1 MLSPALPSRHRQ
13 KSGCLRC
20 QEADSSP
27 TRLAATLGSPA
38 TELRSRHLCSR
49 LKDLEKLDPTA
60 EESTP
65 YDVGRAAQS
74 SSAVILG
81 SSATGLRSRHI
92 HRRWKD
98 LEKLDPTAQ
107 DSSSSEPGRA
117 STRRSK
123 FRRRQ
128 GLLHAPHFVM
138 AQNEIISKPIHVIL
152 DGDNYSLW
160 AQGMCSFLKG
170 RKLWLYVTGQ
180 RHPPTP
186 QKDESEDAFALRLE
200 DWDGVNHQI
209 ITWLRNTSTP
219 SVSMEFGGYDT
230 AKDVWDMLA
239 SRYAGSD
246 GAREHH
252 LMVTLYQ
259 LRQDPGE
266 RITAFHSR
274 MRFLWDQLA
283 ASEPVIKSVSNA
295 QLVSTHR
302 ERTRLHQFLMGVL
315 DDFESVRSQLLN
327 RSPLPT
333 VNQAVNDLVCEE
345 TRLKSHHSSQPHTTV
360 LATPVSVD
368 PTVTAPPKGHDKR
381 RSNKKNSHLICAF
394 CKHRGHTI
402 DQCNMRARIL
412 QRSAALTASESVPS
426 SDAAPFD
433 PVSLTTPTYS
443 IADLQAL
450 FNQVQIPSSSASNP
464 ALSVTPGISSEW
476 FLDSACCNHMTDN
489 PHLTSAHT
497 PPILPTITTA
507 DGSAMTVSHVGS
519 ISTPNLSVSDVF
531 CVPKLHLNLLSV
543 GQLTELGLNLFFSSR
558 GCLVQDS
565 RTGQIVGT
573 ARKVGRLFELT
584 SLHFPSSSVSAPVIA
599 ASASIELWHSRLGHV
614 SLPRIQ
620 TLTQYSK
627 AIKVFRSDNAREYR
641 QTDFST
647 ILKHYGT
654 IFHTSCAG
662 TSQQNG
668 RAERKLRHILDT
680 VRALTNAASTPVS
693 FWGEAALTAVY
704 TINRCPSPVIQNT
717 TPYERAP
724 NFNPALNYVV
734 FLAMA
739 LKKRGTGVMIQLPNV
754 FESLG
759 HVVFWEHKMFYSLPS
774 FSAGNDDSQ
783 ADPLPNL
790 FPEIPSPS
798 AESVNPISD
807 ESPSADP
814 SSDVSPTTDPTFDES
829 PLSAPAANPVNT
841 TAPEPRRSHRQAMKE
856 ELDALLKTG
865 TWDLVDL
872 PAGKSA
878 IGCKW
883 VYKIKTRSD
892 GTVDRYKARLVAK
905 GFTQEYG
912 IDYEETFAP
921 VARLSSLPPGFS
933 QPPGFSHKVCR
944 LRRALYGLK
953 QAPRAWFAKFS
964 STISQHGFSASSYD
978 SALFFRRSD
987 HGITLLLLYVDDM
1000 IITGDDVQGIQDLKR
1015 FLGQHFEMKDLGPLS
1030 YFLGLE
1036 VSSSSDGY
1044 YLTQAKYTSDLISR
1058 AGITDSKIVDTPIEY
1073 NNRLNTH
1080 DGEPLPDATLY
1091 RQLVGSLVYLTVT
1104 RPDISYAVH
1113 IVSQF
1118 MAAPRSLHYA
1128 AVLRI
1133 LRYLK
1138 GTLFHGLHFSSQSS
1152 LTLQAYSDAD
1162 WAGDPTDRR
1171 STTGY
1176 CFLLG
1181 DSLISWRSKKQS
1193 VVARSSTEAEY
1204 RALADT
1210 TAELLW
1216 LRWLLQDLGI
1226 DCSTAVPIHCDNQSA
1241 IQIAHNDVFHERTKH
1256 IEIDCHFVRHHLLQG
1271 TLQLR
1276 SVSSQDQLADI
1287 FTKPMPPG
1295 RFRDLISKLK
1305 LVSLHPT

>member
-1 MLSPALPSRHRQ
+1 M
-13 KSGCLRC
+13 
-20 QEADSSP
+20 
-27 TRLAATLGSPA
+27 
-38 TELRSRHLCSR
+38 
-49 LKDLEKLDPTA
+49 
-60 EESTP
+60 
-65 YDVGRAAQS
+65 AQS
-74 SSAVILG
+74 
-81 SSATGLRSRHI
+81 
-92 HRRWKD
+92 
-98 LEKLDPTAQ
+98 
-107 DSSSSEPGRA
+107 
-117 STRRSK
+117 
-123 FRRRQ
+123 
-128 GLLHAPHFVM
+128 
-138 AQNEIISKPIHVIL
+138 EIISKPIHVIL

-186 QKDESEDAFALRLE
+186 QKDETEDAFALRLE

-283 ASEPVIKSVSNA
+283 ASEPVIKSVSDA
-295 QLVSTHR
+295 KLVSTHR

-333 VNQAVNDLVCEE
+333 VNQAVNDLVREE
-345 TRLKSHHSSQPHTTV
+345 TRLKSHRSSQPHTTV

-450 FNQVQIPSSSASNP
+450 FNQVQVPSSSASNP

-497 PPILPTITTA
+497 PPVLPTITTA

-519 ISTPNLSVSDVF
+519 ISTPNLSVSD
-531 CVPKLHLNLLSV
+531 
-543 GQLTELGLNLFFSSR
+543 
-558 GCLVQDS
+558 DS

-620 TLTQYSK
+620 TLVSRGLLGSVSSSPFDCMPCQLGKQPALPFNNSESIASATFDL
-627 AIKVFRSDNAREYR
+627 IHSDVWGPSPVP
-641 QTDFST
+641 TVGGLS
-647 ILKHYGT
+647 ILKLLRYFALTMHENIDKL
-654 IFHTSCAG
+654 IFLLFLNTMEPFFILRVLAPH
-662 TSQQNG
+662 NKMD
-668 RAERKLRHILDT
+668 ELNVNFRHILDT
-680 VRALTNAASTPVS
+680 VRALTNAASTLVS

-704 TINRCPSPVIQNT
+704 TINRCPSPVVQNT
-717 TPYERAP
+717 TPYERLFGTAP
-724 NFNPALNYVV
+724 NYSLLKV
-734 FLAMA
+734 FGCVCFVLLQPHERTKLQPRSQLCCFLGYGLEEKGYRCYDPVA
-739 LKKRGTGVMIQLPNV
+739 KRLRV
-754 FESLG
+754 SR

-841 TAPEPRRSHRQAMKE
+841 TTPEPRRSHRASSDPLWQQAMKE

-921 VARLSSLPPGFS
+921 VARLSSVRTLIAVSASRHWPLFQMDVKNVFLNGELTEEVYMQLPPGFS
-933 QPPGFSHKVCR
+933 QPLGFSHK
-944 LRRALYGLK
+944 
-953 QAPRAWFAKFS
+953 
-964 STISQHGFSASSYD
+964 
-978 SALFFRRSD
+978 
-987 HGITLLLLYVDDM
+987 
-1000 IITGDDVQGIQDLKR
+1000 GIQDLKR

-1128 AVLRI
+1128 AVFRI

-1226 DCSTAVPIHCDNQSA
+1226 DCSTAVPIHCDNRSA

>member
-1 MLSPALPSRHRQ
+1 MSPNGMCRILLKGPAAAWGSGRSYSPGQSLEGLLCVFPKEILSSARAGDVTLILCSFSLPALFRCQLSLAEPPAEMLPALPRSFPRRTD
-13 KSGCLRC
+13 LLPPLVL
-20 QEADSSP
+20 ALPDSD
-27 TRLAATLGSPA
+27 
-38 TELRSRHLCSR
+38 H
-49 LKDLEKLDPTA
+49 
-60 EESTP
+60 
-65 YDVGRAAQS
+65 
-74 SSAVILG
+74 
-81 SSATGLRSRHI
+81 
-92 HRRWKD
+92 
-98 LEKLDPTAQ
+98 
-107 DSSSSEPGRA
+107 
-117 STRRSK
+117 
-123 FRRRQ
+123 
-128 GLLHAPHFVM
+128 
-138 AQNEIISKPIHVIL
+138 
-152 DGDNYSLW
+152 
-160 AQGMCSFLKG
+160 
-170 RKLWLYVTGQ
+170 
-180 RHPPTP
+180 
-186 QKDESEDAFALRLE
+186 
-200 DWDGVNHQI
+200 
-209 ITWLRNTSTP
+209 NTSTAVGKISKSSTQPHKKQPNRLPDAP
-219 SVSMEFGGYDT
+219 SS
-230 AKDVWDMLA
+230 AA
-239 SRYAGSD
+239 
-246 GAREHH
+246 
-252 LMVTLYQ
+252 Q
-259 LRQDPGE
+259 
-266 RITAFHSR
+266 
-274 MRFLWDQLA
+274 RFDC
-283 ASEPVIKSVSNA
+283 
-295 QLVSTHR
+295 R
-302 ERTRLHQFLMGVL
+302 
-315 DDFESVRSQLLN
+315 
-327 RSPLPT
+327 
-333 VNQAVNDLVCEE
+333 QAVC
-345 TRLKSHHSSQPHTTV
+345 H
-360 LATPVSVD
+360 APVSLAQSALAPCHPATSALD
-368 PTVTAPPKGHDKR
+368 HVTAT
-381 RSNKKNSHLICAF
+381 RSNQKNYHLICAF
-394 CKHRGHTI
+394 YKHRGHTI
-402 DQCNMRARIL
+402 DRCNMRAGIL
-412 QRSAALTASESVPS
+412 QRFVALTASESVPS
-426 SDAAPFD
+426 SDAASFD

-443 IADLQAL
+443 VADLQAL
-450 FNQVQIPSSSASNP
+450 FSQVQTLSSSASNS
-464 ALSVTPGISSEW
+464 AFSVTP
-476 FLDSACCNHMTDN
+476 
-489 PHLTSAHT
+489 
-497 PPILPTITTA
+497 
-507 DGSAMTVSHVGS
+507 
-519 ISTPNLSVSDVF
+519 
-531 CVPKLHLNLLSV
+531 
-543 GQLTELGLNLFFSSR
+543 
-558 GCLVQDS
+558 
-565 RTGQIVGT
+565 
-573 ARKVGRLFELT
+573 
-584 SLHFPSSSVSAPVIA
+584 VSAPVIA

-620 TLTQYSK
+620 TLVSRGLLGSVSSSPFDCMPCQLGKQPALPFNNSESIASATFDLIHSDTQYSK

-654 IFHTSCAG
+654 IFHTSCVG

-680 VRALTNAASTPVS
+680 VRALTNAASTPAS

-717 TPYERAP
+717 TPYERLFGTAP
-724 NFNPALNYVV
+724 NYSLLKV
-734 FLAMA
+734 FGCICFVLLQPHERIKLQPRSQLCCFLGYSLEEKGYRCYDPVA
-739 LKKRGTGVMIQLPNV
+739 KRLRV
-754 FESLG
+754 SR
-759 HVVFWEHKMFYSLPS
+759 HVVFWEHKMFYSLPL
-774 FSAGNDDSQ
+774 FSAGNFDSQ

-790 FPEIPSPS
+790 FPEIPSLS

-807 ESPSADP
+807 ESPPADP
-814 SSDVSPTTDPTFDES
+814 SSDESPTADPTFDES

-841 TAPEPRRSHRQAMKE
+841 TAPEPRRSHR
-856 ELDALLKTG
+856 G

-921 VARLSSLPPGFS
+921 VARLSSVRTLIAVSASRHWPLFQMDVKNAFLNGELTEEVYMQLPPGFS

-964 STISQHGFSASSYD
+964 STISQH
-978 SALFFRRSD
+978 
-987 HGITLLLLYVDDM
+987 DDM
-1000 IITGDDVQGIQDLKR
+1000 IITGDDVQGIQDLKH
-1015 FLGQHFEMKDLGPLS
+1015 FLGQHFEMKDLDPLS
-1030 YFLGLE
+1030 YFLGFE

-1091 RQLVGSLVYLTVT
+1091 RQLVGSLFYLTVT

-1118 MAAPRSLHYA
+1118 MAVSRSLHYA
-1128 AVLRI
+1128 VVLRI

-1181 DSLISWRSKKQS
+1181 DSFISWRSKKQF
-1193 VVARSSTEAEY
+1193 VVTRSSTETEY
-1204 RALADT
+1204 QALADT

-1226 DCSTAVPIHCDNQSA
+1226 DCSTAVLIHCDNRSA

-1276 SVSSQDQLADI
+1276 SMSSQDQLVDI
-1287 FTKPMPPG
+1287 FTNPMPLG